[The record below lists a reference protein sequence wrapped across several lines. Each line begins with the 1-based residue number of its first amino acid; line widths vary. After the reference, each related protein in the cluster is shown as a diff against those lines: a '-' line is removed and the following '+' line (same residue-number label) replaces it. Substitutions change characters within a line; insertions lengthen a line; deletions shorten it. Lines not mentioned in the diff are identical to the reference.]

1 MEYTTP
7 WPTLVQMLFNLS
19 HISFRSFRSII
30 LKRIWSLMPSLIIRY
45 TIPTA
50 IWSSFTSFKNSVRF
64 ERWGRGPF
72 ETRSYTSFL
81 ININLVMLNHTS
93 QLTKSMSFSCLL
105 WAFLRFEFLV
115 ISYCVLCFFDIR
127 RENSG
132 FFWYR

>member
-7 WPTLVQMLFNLS
+7 WPTLVQMLFSLS

-30 LKRIWSLMPSLIIRY
+30 LKTIWSLMSSLIIRC

-50 IWSSFTSFKNSVRF
+50 IWSSFTSFKNSVGF
-64 ERWGRGPF
+64 ECWDRGSV

-81 ININLVMLNHTS
+81 ININWVMLNHTS
-93 QLTKSMSFSCLL
+93 QLTKSMSFSRLV

-115 ISYCVLCFFDIR
+115 ISYCVLCFSDIG